1 MNYISLNPHLEDLG
15 RPVMQERE
23 ARLLL
28 ESRDLKTV
36 VVEPSSENS
45 GWLIRIIDKNDK
57 NQFLVSKRSTDPRVF
72 KTSDAALRC
81 CVRIGFNQVE
91 VRV

>member
-1 MNYISLNPHLEDLG
+1 
-15 RPVMQERE
+15 MQERE

-28 ESRDLKTV
+28 ESHDLKTV
-36 VVEPSSENS
+36 VVEPNSGHS

-57 NQFLVSKRSTDPRVF
+57 DQYLVSKRSTDPRVF